1 MISDFSRILS
11 GGRAGFPK
19 VLEALEAH
27 LDACGVPASAIAP
40 VMIAADELISN
51 TLDHGAQGRDPPTVG
66 VSATVTDGR
75 ISVQLIDDGDAF
87 NPLDKAIPDTGLA
100 VEERAIGGLG
110 IHLVRRLMDTVAYDR
125 VDGRN
130 RLYFS
135 KTYTPQSS
143 SRP

>member
-51 TLDHGAQGRDPPTVG
+51 TLDHGAHGGDPPTVE
-66 VSATVTDGR
+66 VSASLTDGR
-75 ISVQLIDDGDAF
+75 ISMQLIDNGIAF
-87 NPLDKAIPDTGLA
+87 NPLERAIPDTGLA
-100 VEERAIGGLG
+100 VEDRAIGGLG
-110 IHLVRRLMDTVAYDR
+110 IHLVRTLMDTVAYDR
-125 VDGRN
+125 VDGLN
-130 RLYFS
+130 RLCFS
-135 KTYTPQSS
+135 KAYSS
-143 SRP
+143 HSPSN

>member
-51 TLDHGAQGRDPPTVG
+51 TLDHGAQEGDPPTVE
-66 VSATVTDGR
+66 VSASLTDGR
-75 ISVQLIDDGDAF
+75 ICMQLIDNGIAF
-87 NPLDKAIPDTGLA
+87 NPLERAIPDTGLA
-100 VEERAIGGLG
+100 VEDRAIGGLG
-110 IHLVRRLMDTVAYDR
+110 IHLVRTLMDTVAYDR
-125 VDGRN
+125 VDGLN
-130 RLYFS
+130 RLCFS
-135 KTYTPQSS
+135 KAYSS
-143 SRP
+143 HSPSN